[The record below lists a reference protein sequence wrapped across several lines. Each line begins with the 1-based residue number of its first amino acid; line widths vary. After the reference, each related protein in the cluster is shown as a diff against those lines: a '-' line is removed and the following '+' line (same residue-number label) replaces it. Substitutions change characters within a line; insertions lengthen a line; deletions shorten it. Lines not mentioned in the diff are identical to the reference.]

1 MEDGNVLK
9 NDTVVQHLSAL
20 KWQRRTK
27 KIIPFTHVASN
38 LHKIFLTLTDIDFVS
53 EVPEFTVGTSKIL
66 VFRKN
71 TCTVHS
77 YERLLEFLY
86 LTITFIEPLVFLKGL
101 QSMALLN
108 TAL

>member
-1 MEDGNVLK
+1 MAEGK
-9 NDTVVQHLSAL
+9 E
-20 KWQRRTK
+20 

-53 EVPEFTVGTSKIL
+53 EVPEFTVGTSRIT

-71 TCTVHS
+71 TCTVYS

-86 LTITFIEPLVFLKGL
+86 LTIIFIEPRGFLKGQ
-101 QSMALLN
+101 QSTALLN

>member
-1 MEDGNVLK
+1 MTQLYRTYPPK
-9 NDTVVQHLSAL
+9 
-20 KWQRRTK
+20 KWQGGRK
-27 KIIPFTHVASN
+27 KIIPFTYIASN

-71 TCTVHS
+71 TCTVRS

-86 LTITFIEPLVFLKGL
+86 LTIIFIEPHGFLKGQ
-101 QSMALLN
+101 QSTKLLN
-108 TAL
+108 TAP